1 MVDQKVLS
9 HNDRLPIEL
18 IEEAVAEGIRR
29 AVSDPRTWEAAGNA
43 MREQAHSAAGGWIL
57 GGVMTL
63 LKRIAWVVIIVS
75 GVYALGGWT
84 AVVTL
89 FKTQGVGQ

>member
-1 MVDQKVLS
+1 MPEQKAQT
-9 HNDRLPIEL
+9 HNDRLTIEL

-29 AVSDPRTWEAAGNA
+29 AVSDPRTWEAAGAA

-57 GGVMTL
+57 GGVATL
-63 LKRIAWVVIIVS
+63 LKRVAWVVVIVS
-75 GVYALGGWT
+75 GVYALGGWA
-84 AVVTL
+84 AVAAL